1 VNYAIFLLVSTHLS
15 CEKDM
20 DEDLQT
26 IAEVLA
32 GDYDAFERLVEKY
45 EGRIY
50 RHLRKIVKDKHVAQD
65 LLQETFLNAYKGLK
79 GFTGSSS
86 FSTWLFRIATNN
98 ALMFLRKH
106 RPEVVEYDDQ
116 FKNPSDSLSMP
127 ASPQFV
133 NTPLDLL
140 LSKEGRMKIEEAIDD
155 LPTLYRSVI
164 VLRDVEGF
172 SLKEVSKIMD
182 SSLAAVK
189 SRLHRARNSVRLAL
203 NSYYVDRDAS
213 SATRRA
219 SS

>member
-1 VNYAIFLLVSTHLS
+1 
-15 CEKDM
+15 M
-20 DEDLQT
+20 DEDRQT

-50 RHLRKIVKDKHVAQD
+50 RHLRKIVKDNQQAQD

-79 GFTGSSS
+79 GFSGSSS

-116 FKNPSDSLSMP
+116 FKNPSDGNSMP

-140 LSKEGRMKIEEAIDD
+140 LSQEGRKKIEEAIDD
-155 LPTLYRSVI
+155 LPVLYRSVI

-203 NSYYVDRDAS
+203 NSYYLERDVS
-213 SATRRA
+213 SGARRA
-219 SS
+219 SR

>member
-1 VNYAIFLLVSTHLS
+1 
-15 CEKDM
+15 M
-20 DEDLQT
+20 DEDRQT

-50 RHLRKIVKDKHVAQD
+50 RHLRKIVKDNQQAQD
-65 LLQETFLNAYKGLK
+65 LLQETFLNAYRGLK
-79 GFTGSSS
+79 GFSGSSS

-116 FKNPSDSLSMP
+116 FKNPSDGNSMQ

-140 LSKEGRMKIEEAIDD
+140 LSQEGRKKIEEAIDD
-155 LPTLYRSVI
+155 LPVLYRSVI

-203 NSYYVDRDAS
+203 NSYYLERDVS
-213 SATRRA
+213 SGVRRA
-219 SS
+219 SR

>member
-1 VNYAIFLLVSTHLS
+1 
-15 CEKDM
+15 M
-20 DEDLQT
+20 DEDGQT
-26 IAEVLA
+26 IAKVLT

-50 RHLRKIVKDKHVAQD
+50 RHLRKIVKDPHQAQD

-79 GFTGSSS
+79 TFSGTSS

-98 ALMFLRKH
+98 ALMFLRRH
-106 RPEVVEYDDQ
+106 RPETIEYDDQ
-116 FKNPSDSLSMP
+116 FKNPSDGGSMP
-127 ASPQFV
+127 VSPEFV
-133 NTPLDLL
+133 STPLDLL
-140 LSKEGRMKIEEAIDD
+140 LSKEGRQKIEEAIDD
-155 LPTLYRSVI
+155 LPVLYRSVI

-203 NSYYVDRDAS
+203 NSYYTERDGSPARGKLQNS
-213 SATRRA
+213 K
-219 SS
+219 